1 MKLKK
6 NELKIIQLLL
16 ASPDYISTYDI
27 ATSTGIPRRLVRD
40 EISNVRVIL
49 SSLNLNLLSK
59 PSKGYFI
66 EGKSSKDLSRLQNII
81 MSVMKIMF
89 FQLYQKIVEIILQK
103 D

>member
-1 MKLKK
+1 MSKRLLFFTNFDIVLLGSDHMKLKK

-49 SSLNLNLLSK
+49 
-59 PSKGYFI
+59 
-66 EGKSSKDLSRLQNII
+66 
-81 MSVMKIMF
+81 
-89 FQLYQKIVEIILQK
+89 
-103 D
+103 

>member
-49 SSLNLNLLSK
+49 SSLNLIYYPSLQKVILSK
-59 PSKGYFI
+59 ES
-66 EGKSSKDLSRLQNII
+66 LL
-81 MSVMKIMF
+81 KI
-89 FQLYQKIVEIILQK
+89 
-103 D
+103 

>member
-49 SSLNLNLLSK
+49 SSLNLNYPSLQKVILSK
-59 PSKGYFI
+59 ES
-66 EGKSSKDLSRLQNII
+66 LL
-81 MSVMKIMF
+81 KI
-89 FQLYQKIVEIILQK
+89 
-103 D
+103 

>member
-59 PSKGYFI
+59 PSEGYFI
-66 EGKSSKDLSRLQNII
+66 EGKSSIDL
-81 MSVMKIMF
+81 SVMKIMF

>member
-66 EGKSSKDLSRLQNII
+66 EGMI